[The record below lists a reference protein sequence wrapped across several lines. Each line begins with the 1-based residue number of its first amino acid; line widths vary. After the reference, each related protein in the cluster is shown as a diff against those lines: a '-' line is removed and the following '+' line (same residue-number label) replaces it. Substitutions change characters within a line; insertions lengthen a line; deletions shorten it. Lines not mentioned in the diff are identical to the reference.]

1 MKNLAARHAE
11 IAKRYERH
19 RLGSKPSIAV
29 LRVRDLGK
37 ILDSRYGPT
46 IPDDDAGRDDLL
58 IVLHHLVWL
67 TGNARKRILGIL
79 ALRAPWMATSEANSI
94 AACVLSKPLKW
105 KADVLAWRLGLT
117 LAERRA
123 LRVTT
128 IGACDAPKAVREKL
142 RKVADKERKLA
153 ARRSAGAI
161 PRAVYEKR
169 SLGKRKPWK
178 DHGLSE
184 RTWYRRGKP
193 DEVAEVRPQHTDSLN
208 GADAPLPT
216 VIGREAPRDFQNKR
230 VAV

>member
-67 TGNARKRILGIL
+67 TGDSRKRILGIL
-79 ALRAPWMATSEANSI
+79 ALRAPWMATTEANNI
-94 AACVLSKPLKW
+94 AQCVLAKPLKW

-128 IGACDAPKAVREKL
+128 IGACDAPKAVRAKL
-142 RKVADKERKLA
+142 RKAADKERKRASRLA
-153 ARRSAGAI
+153 AGARPRSD
-161 PRAVYEKR
+161 YEGR
-169 SLGKRKPWK
+169 SLAKTRPWEYLS
-178 DHGLSE
+178 LSE

-193 DEVAEVRPQHTDSLN
+193 EVAEVRPQHTDSLN
-208 GADAPLPT
+208 GADAPLPNI
-216 VIGREAPRDFQNKR
+216 IGREAPRDFQKKR